1 MEITNVNT
9 ENGKMS
15 FDIKM
20 SETELLKIFLKCDCD
35 FEKIAKSIS
44 LQLEYLIRP
53 YQKSPE

>member
-9 ENGKMS
+9 ENGKMC
-15 FDIKM
+15 FDVKM

-35 FEKIAKSIS
+35 FEKVAKSIG
-44 LQLEYLIRP
+44 LQLEYIIKP